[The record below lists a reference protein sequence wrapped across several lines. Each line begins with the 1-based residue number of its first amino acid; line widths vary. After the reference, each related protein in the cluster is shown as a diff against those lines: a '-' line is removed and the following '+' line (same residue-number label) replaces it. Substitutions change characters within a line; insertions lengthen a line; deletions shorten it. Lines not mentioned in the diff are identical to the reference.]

1 MTQSGAG
8 TGVPV
13 PGAPVPGG
21 SVPGG
26 SGGNRPPAGRGALT
40 GTGPG
45 TGVPSGTGPGS
56 RPGAPLDSGPG
67 AAPAVRPADVR
78 VPGRRI
84 SGPVW
89 AALAIVY
96 VVWGSTYLGIRVVVE
111 TMPPFLS
118 AGARFVTAGLILAAI
133 VAWLQ
138 GPSALRATRAQ
149 LGSAAVVG
157 LLLLLG
163 GNGLVVLAETAVPS
177 GLAALL
183 VAVVPA
189 WVVVLRRASG
199 ERPGPGAYGGV
210 LLGLAGLAVL
220 TLPGLSGDVRLWG
233 VLTVVAATVLWS
245 VGSFSSSR
253 IPMPAN
259 PFATSAYEM
268 VAGGLGCLLVGLGR
282 GEQRGFL
289 LAEVSGRSWTA
300 LAYLVVFGSLIAFTA
315 YAWLLHSAPLSLVAT
330 YAYVNPVVAVLL
342 GSLVLGERLTWPIAV
357 GGAVV
362 VAGVCLIVSTERRR

>member
-1 MTQSGAG
+1 MTQ
-8 TGVPV
+8 P
-13 PGAPVPGG
+13 APC
-21 SVPGG
+21 
-26 SGGNRPPAGRGALT
+26 T
-40 GTGPG
+40 GTSADEAAAATTAVPTATTAPG
-45 TGVPSGTGPGS
+45 
-56 RPGAPLDSGPG
+56 L
-67 AAPAVRPADVR
+67 
-78 VPGRRI
+78 RI
-84 SGPVW
+84 SGAVW

-118 AGARFVTAGLILAAI
+118 AGARFIAAGLILAAI
-133 VAWLQ
+133 IAWRQ
-138 GPSALRATRAQ
+138 GPSALKVTRAQ
-149 LGSAAVVG
+149 LASAAVVG

-199 ERPGPGAYGGV
+199 ERPGLGAYGGV

-233 VLTVVAATVLWS
+233 VLTVIAATVMWS
-245 VGSFSSSR
+245 VGSFSSAR

-259 PFATSAYEM
+259 PFAASAYEM
-268 VAGGLGCLLVGLGR
+268 VAGGIGCLLVGLGR
-282 GEQRGFL
+282 GEQHGFVL
-289 LAEVSGRSWTA
+289 GEVSGRSWTA

-342 GSLVLGERLTWPIAV
+342 GALVLNERLTWPIAV